1 MNLTR
6 RAVLKTGL
14 ILGSLS
20 ALVPTKSSFATQKEK
35 VLKGGNGLY
44 VQPWFEDSFLDLSEE
59 LEEAEQT
66 GKQLVLLYE
75 QAGCPYCKELH
86 KVNLADDAIQ
96 SFMKKHFRVVQ
107 LDIKGSREVT
117 DFSGQTMT
125 ERTFSQKWNIHFTP
139 TVSFFPRQKANV
151 IGKTGREAEAFR
163 GTGDWK
169 PFHFETVLHFVH
181 SGSYKNE
188 NLQSYLSN
196 RVKDMKKNGQSV
208 DLWN

>member
-14 ILGSLS
+14 ILGPLL
-20 ALVPTKSSFATQKEK
+20 ALAPPKSSFATQKDE

-44 VQPWFEDSFLDLSEE
+44 VQPWFVDGFLDLAEE
-59 LEEAEQT
+59 LEEAEQD
-66 GKQLVLLYE
+66 GKQLILLYE

-86 KVNLADDAIQ
+86 KVNFANDDIQ
-96 SFMKKHFRVVQ
+96 SFMKKHFRLVQ

-117 DFSGQTMT
+117 DFSGQTMS
-125 ERTFSQKWNIHFTP
+125 ERAFSQQWNIHFTP
-139 TVSFFPRQKANV
+139 TLSFFPRQKANV
-151 IGKTGREAEAFR
+151 MGKSGREAEAFR
-163 GTGDWK
+163 LTGYWK

-196 RVKDMKKNGQSV
+196 RVKNMKKNGKQV
-208 DLWN
+208 ELWN